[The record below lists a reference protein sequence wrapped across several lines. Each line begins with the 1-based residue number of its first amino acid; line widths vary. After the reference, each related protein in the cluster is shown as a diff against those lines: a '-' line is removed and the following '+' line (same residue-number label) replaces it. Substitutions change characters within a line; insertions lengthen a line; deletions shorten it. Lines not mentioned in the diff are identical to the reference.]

1 MESVCG
7 ILRCYG
13 MPEQI
18 TIVNLYE
25 NNRFT
30 VRVDGRLTLS
40 DWFQIVTEFDM
51 GVNVNVNTNID
62 LYGT

>member
-1 MESVCG
+1 
-7 ILRCYG
+7 